1 MATRPKTTQT
11 APRSP
16 AEQSEERLGIPD
28 PNAVAS
34 REEYVAA
41 MKQASEES
49 QRQAEILDSAWVD
62 YLRTTRDACMEAETE
77 SWAAYREYLKQTDEK
92 SLTAHKR
99 SSETH
104 RKYNRAVID
113 SWEEAAP
120 QAAATEALYDYY
132 NELLDISISTQREI
146 AKAGEI
152 YSQRTFEISAET
164 HKRILGAERK
174 HVIATQP
181 IFAEVQE
188 ATPTGAD
195 RSSDQSA

>member
-11 APRSP
+11 ATSSA
-16 AEQSEERLGIPD
+16 AEQFEERLGIPD
-28 PNAVAS
+28 PNAVVS

-41 MKQASEES
+41 MKHASEES

-77 SWAAYREYLKQTDEK
+77 TWAAYREYLKQVDEK

-113 SWEEAAP
+113 SWEKADP
-120 QAAATEALYDYY
+120 QAAASEAFYDYHS
-132 NELLDISISTQREI
+132 ELLDISISTQREI

-152 YSQRTFEISAET
+152 YSQRTFEISGET
-164 HKRILGAERK
+164 RKRILSAERK

-181 IFAEVQE
+181 IFTQFQE
-188 ATPTGAD
+188 PTPTGTD
-195 RSSDQSA
+195 HSSD